1 MQDGLRG
8 PLDDKS
14 ADSLFA
20 LRSCCSSDRDQLR
33 LFPLRLRGPLPGGQ
47 REPRLERDLSTL
59 RRLDVGWM
67 EGITMSQLGRDYG
80 DQSRTSLL

>member
-8 PLDDKS
+8 PLEVKP

-20 LRSCCSSDRDQLR
+20 LRSCCSSDRDQL

-47 REPRLERDLSTL
+47 REPRLEQDLSTL

-67 EGITMSQLGRDYG
+67 EGITMSQLGRNYG
-80 DQSRTSLL
+80 DQSRTSLI